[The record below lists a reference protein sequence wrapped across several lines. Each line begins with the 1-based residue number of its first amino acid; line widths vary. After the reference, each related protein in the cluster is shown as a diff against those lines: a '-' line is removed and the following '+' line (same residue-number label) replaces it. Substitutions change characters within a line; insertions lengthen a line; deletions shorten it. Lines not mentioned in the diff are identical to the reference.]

1 MPTSHTPNMA
11 HHSEPMV
18 EVHFGPT
25 TSPPTGSKN
34 IKHLKGALASQPL
47 RNIIGSNRKGTGSNG
62 NLSTKVSNRRDN
74 KSTNSGGSPTAKAH
88 ADSNFHGELHLGDNH
103 KTDIDAATK
112 ACYYAGTESN
122 DAQGGTEAGGMEMDD
137 NQERIHSGM

>member
-18 EVHFGPT
+18 EVHSGPT

-34 IKHLKGALASQPL
+34 IEHFKGALASQPL
-47 RNIIGSNRKGTGSNG
+47 RNIIGSNRKGTSSNG
-62 NLSTKVSNRRDN
+62 NLSTKVSDRRDN
-74 KSTNSGGSPTAKAH
+74 ESTNLGGSPTAKAH
-88 ADSNFHGELHLGDNH
+88 AGSNFHKELHLGDNH
-103 KTDIDAATK
+103 ETDTNTATK

-137 NQERIHSGM
+137 NQESIHSGM